1 MTEFRKKGPSR
12 PAPQIAN
19 IAALLKELE
28 VLTDRATGVPAP
40 LLRQTR
46 ITIEHTRRVLNDYV
60 QLAQGVAPKDEGD
73 GDPQPDVDNEILE
86 RMYRDLEAG
95 CPFTG
100 AATPARPLRRDRPFK
115 S

>member
-1 MTEFRKKGPSR
+1 MTEFRRKGPVG

-19 IAALLKELE
+19 IAALLEELE
-28 VLTDRATGVPAP
+28 ALTDRATGVPAP
-40 LLRQTR
+40 LLKQTR
-46 ITIEHTRRVLNDYV
+46 ITIEHTRRVLSDYR
-60 QLAQGVAPKDEGD
+60 QLAQGVAPKDDGD
-73 GDPQPDVDNEILE
+73 SDPQPEVDNVILE

-100 AATPARPLRRDRPFK
+100 ATTPARPLRRDRPFK